1 MPLPPATAQLSHPEK
16 DALIAALTA
25 RLMLADERIAARDA
39 HIAAQ
44 GARIAALE
52 ARLNE
57 LTRPPKTPG
66 NSSKPPSQGQ
76 KQDLPAPGADRPPRK
91 SRPGVGR
98 TLHPH
103 PDRVARRTDAASSG
117 QRARTIDK
125 LLTTCPKCEAVFPD
139 ASQTPQ
145 QVYERIELPPIRPDV
160 TQIRLFGGRCA
171 CCGERATAQAP
182 DGLEPGSPFGHSIAA
197 MVVYLHYAHAI
208 GMERLAL
215 LMNELFSLS
224 ISEGAISNILAR
236 ARQPLLD
243 ATATIEKVVLASPVI
258 CSDETSVRVKGK
270 NWWEW
275 VFIGTLAV
283 LHVIKPSRGKAVV
296 TALFGAIQP
305 EVWVLDM
312 LGSQRGHGVRWQVC
326 LAHLLR
332 DAKYAIECGDTAFSA
347 PFRWLLLRAIAIGR
361 RRETLKD
368 ATLKQ
373 YLYDLD
379 RRLDRIMA
387 AVPVGEPGRKLHKRM
402 LANRAH
408 LFVFMSN
415 RAVPATNNVSE
426 RHLRPSVIFRKVT
439 NGFRCEW
446 GAETY
451 AAFRSVV
458 STAKAN
464 RASVLDTVRFVI
476 STKRPGEPLA
486 GVG

>member
-1 MPLPPATAQLSHPEK
+1 MSFTPDLTTLSHAEK
-16 DALIAALTA
+16 DALIVALFG
-25 RLMLADERIAARDA
+25 RLAVAE
-39 HIAAQ
+39 
-44 GARIAALE
+44 ARIAAQDARIATLE
-52 ARLNE
+52 AWIGE
-57 LTRPPKTPG
+57 LTRPPKTPD

-76 KQDLPAPGADRPPRK
+76 KQNMPATGADRPPRK
-91 SRPGVGR
+91 SRPGTGR
-98 TLHPH
+98 ALHPN
-103 PDRVARRTDAASSG
+103 PNREIDRKLSICPACAS
-117 QRARTIDK
+117 
-125 LLTTCPKCEAVFPD
+125 VFPE

-145 QVYERIELPPIRPDV
+145 QVYDRIELPPVRPDV
-160 TQIRLFGGRCA
+160 TRMRLFGGRCA
-171 CCGERATAQAP
+171 CCGERATAEAP
-182 DGLEPGSPFGHSIAA
+182 PGLEPGSPFGKSIAA

-215 LMNELFSLS
+215 LMEELFGLT

-236 ARQPLLD
+236 AREPLLE
-243 ATATIEKVVLASPVI
+243 ATAAIEKVVLASPVV

-296 TALFGAIQP
+296 TSLFGDIRP
-305 EVWVLDM
+305 EVWVSDM
-312 LGSQRGHGVRWQVC
+312 LGSQRGHAAEWQVC
-326 LAHLLR
+326 LAHLIR
-332 DAKYAIECGDTAFSA
+332 DAKYAIEEGDTAFSA
-347 PFRWLLLRAIAIGR
+347 PFRRLLLRAMAIGKR
-361 RRETLKD
+361 RDGLKD
-368 ATLKQ
+368 TTLKQ

-387 AVPVGEPGRKLHKRM
+387 AIPIGEPGRKLHKRM
-402 LANRAH
+402 LANRGH
-408 LFVFMSN
+408 LFVFVT
-415 RAVPATNNVSE
+415 RRDVPYTNNVSE

-464 RASVLDTVRFVI
+464 RASVLDTVRFVLAAKLPAGPI
-476 STKRPGEPLA
+476 A

>member
-1 MPLPPATAQLSHPEK
+1 MTITPDLTTLSHAEK
-16 DALIAALTA
+16 DALIVALFRQLAAA
-25 RLMLADERIAARDA
+25 EVRIAAQD
-39 HIAAQ
+39 
-44 GARIAALE
+44 ARIVALE
-52 ARLNE
+52 ARIDE
-57 LTRPPKTPG
+57 LTRPPKTPD

-76 KQDLPAPGADRPPRK
+76 KQDTPAAGTKPSPRK

-98 TLHPH
+98 ALHPN
-103 PDRVARRTDAASSG
+103 PNREIDRKLSACPTCAS
-117 QRARTIDK
+117 
-125 LLTTCPKCEAVFPD
+125 VFPE

-145 QVYERIELPPIRPDV
+145 QVYDRIELPPVRPDV
-160 TQIRLFGGRCA
+160 TRVRLFGGRCA
-171 CCGERATAQAP
+171 CCGERATAEAP
-182 DGLEPGSPFGHSIAA
+182 AGLEPGSPFGTSIAA

-215 LMNELFSLS
+215 LMEELFGLA

-236 ARQPLLD
+236 AHEPLLD
-243 ATATIEKVVLASPVI
+243 ATAAIEKVVLASPVV

-283 LHVIKPSRGKAVV
+283 MHVIRPSRGKAVV
-296 TALFGAIQP
+296 TDLFGGIRP
-305 EVWVLDM
+305 EVWVSDM
-312 LGSQRGHGVRWQVC
+312 LGSQKGHAVEWQVC
-326 LAHLLR
+326 LAHLIR
-332 DAKYAIECGDTAFSA
+332 DAKYAIEDGDTAFSA
-347 PFRWLLLRAIAIGR
+347 PFRRLLLRAMAIGKR
-361 RRETLKD
+361 RDGLKD
-368 ATLKQ
+368 TTLKQ

-387 AVPVGEPGRKLHKRM
+387 AVPIGEPGRKLHKRM
-402 LANRAH
+402 LANRPH
-408 LFVFMSN
+408 LFVFMIN
-415 RAVPATNNVSE
+415 RAVPYTNNISE

-464 RASVLDTVRFVI
+464 GASVLDTVRFVL
-476 STKRPGEPLA
+476 SARQPSNVLA